1 MNAIAYF
8 LLGVVVGII
17 IEPALAMYIRGIIVR
32 YNAKKLG
39 KMLAKLTEI
48 INANQPPAN
57 QFPLTTHRLSPPSS
71 IYKES

>member
-1 MNAIAYF
+1 MNAIIRF
-8 LLGVVVGII
+8 LLGVFIGMVIV
-17 IEPALAMYIRGIIVR
+17 PALAEYIRGIIVR

-39 KMLAKLTEI
+39 KILAKLTEI

-57 QFPLTTHRLSPPSS
+57 QLHLTTHRLSPPSS

>member
-1 MNAIAYF
+1 MNAITYF
-8 LLGVVVGII
+8 LLGVIFGTLV
-17 IEPALAMYIRGIIVR
+17 EPALAEYIRGIIVS

-48 INANQPPAN
+48 VDASQPPAN
-57 QFPLTTHRLSPPSS
+57 QLTLTTHRLSPPSS